1 MAFLRLI
8 LVSAILVIGGLLFV
22 ANYSPEETP
31 GAPVPRVLFVGNSL
45 TMGHNVPGRMANK
58 ALEDGVRVD
67 VRMLARGGAYL
78 KDWAD
83 DPQLID
89 ALTNGNW
96 DVVVLQDNSKAALK
110 MEFRLASRQAVSK
123 IALMAGDAR
132 LVLSSTWPAAEGH
145 AIYSDDWW
153 GRDKPENPKQFADRT
168 AQHYQ
173 NVGVDLGI
181 QVAPITEV
189 WMQSPDRIE
198 LYHPDKVH
206 ASAQGADLAAAVLW
220 MTIRQ
225 ALD

>member
-8 LVSAILVIGGLLFV
+8 LVSAIILIGGLLLV
-22 ANYSPEETP
+22 SNYSPEETT

-123 IALMAGDAR
+123 IALMADDAR
-132 LVLSSTWPAAEGH
+132 LVLSSTWPAAEGQ

-153 GRDKPENPKQFADRT
+153 GRDKPENPKQFAART
-168 AQHYQ
+168 ARHYQ
-173 NVGVDLGI
+173 NVGDDLGI
-181 QVAPITEV
+181 QVAPITLR
-189 WMQSPDRIE
+189 WMQSPNRNE

-206 ASAQGADLAAAVLW
+206 ASAQGADFPSRFIEF
-220 MTIRQ
+220 TCI
-225 ALD
+225 